1 MPPAV
6 FPEVVFVGWLGDS
19 VAKAA
24 EVWKLWC
31 HLLRG
36 PMWAKVP

>member
-19 VAKAA
+19 VYSVCLAWWAA
-24 EVWKLWC
+24 
-31 HLLRG
+31 
-36 PMWAKVP
+36 PMVIGGARCC